1 MEKIIDIEER
11 IPTLRERRKKR
22 TNQRFTILLAIF
34 GIILLA
40 LLYFQSSLSHIGE
53 IKVTGGQLKK
63 QNTTQ
68 NIARSV

>member
-40 LLYFQSSLSHIGE
+40 LLYFQSSLSHIG
-53 IKVTGGQLKK
+53 KLK
-63 QNTTQ
+63 
-68 NIARSV
+68 